1 MELRA
6 LKLFLDVAATGS
18 FSRTATLD
26 LTTQSTVSKAITQ
39 LEAELGARLFERT
52 GRGATLTAAGHDLLP
67 RAETLVSDAAR
78 LKDWMAGRKGAVGG
92 IVRIAVQPGISWPLT
107 EAVLQHTRTHYPE
120 VRLQISEGTTH
131 QIEEWLGEGRS
142 DIGVLSRAPSTGMAR
157 SWPMFTL
164 PLLLVSRAGGRHT
177 RAACLPFARL
187 AEIDLV
193 MSTSRNGGRVLVE
206 EEAQRSAMPL
216 RVALE
221 INALGLIKQVV
232 AQGDLCTVAAWP
244 AVYLEVARGEL
255 AVSRLVEPELHH
267 TYHLAIASRRHP
279 TPAVEGVAEIIR
291 GFVPAADWGAQARGE
306 R

>member
-1 MELRA
+1 MELHA

-26 LTTQSTVSKAITQ
+26 LTTQSTVSKTITQ
-39 LEAELGARLFERT
+39 LETELGARLFERT
-52 GRGATLTAAGHDLLP
+52 GRGAALTAAGRDLLP
-67 RAETLVSDAAR
+67 RAETLVSDALR
-78 LKDWMAGRKGAVGG
+78 LKDWMSGRKGAVGG
-92 IVRIAVQPGISWPLT
+92 IVRLAVQPGISWPLT
-107 EAVLQHTRTHYPE
+107 EAVLQQTRTRYPE
-120 VRLQISEGTTH
+120 IHLQISEGTTH

-142 DIGVLSRAPSTGMAR
+142 DIGVLSRAPSAGMAR
-157 SWPMFTL
+157 SWPLFTL

-177 RAACLPFARL
+177 RAASLPFARL

-193 MSTSRNGGRVLVE
+193 MSTSRNGSRTLLE
-206 EEAQRSAMPL
+206 EESQRRSVPL

-232 AQGDLCTVAAWP
+232 AQGDLCSVAAWP

-255 AVSRLVEPELHH
+255 AVSRLVEPNLHH

-279 TPAVEGVAEIIR
+279 TPAIEGVAEVIR
-291 GFVPAADWGAQARGE
+291 GFVPAADWGAQLRGE
-306 R
+306 G